1 MGLVSPFISYFY
13 RYLWHAKTRQ
23 GLLFLAV
30 IGLALSSFALIV
42 VQSTM
47 GGLQGKLVERS
58 KAVLGHGSVILQR
71 GDEAEVAAVSQ
82 ILKDVPHYREIQVEL
97 LAKYRGR
104 IAPVIAHGVDWS
116 SFRPELARGEEITEA
131 MVGRDMAFKLRL
143 GHSDRLELISGA
155 HVDSLLGDVP
165 RFISVD
171 VQDVIA
177 SDVAD
182 VDMFHLW
189 LPLSKIQNLIRKR
202 SVERV
207 RFYGELSSRLQRE
220 LKGLNVRIVTW
231 EEGHSTLVWALKLES
246 SVMLFLFFG
255 MTLLVSLCI
264 TSGLLLFF
272 GKIKLDLTSFWI
284 LGFSGNQ
291 IKSLQAKLS
300 YSLVITSVLT
310 GLGLG
315 LGFLA
320 LFDSFGGE
328 ILPDIFVDRKIPI
341 AVTARGVL
349 FSIFIPLTIGLVFAR
364 FSLAAGEREEDY
376 LTLIRSAN

>member
-1 MGLVSPFISYFY
+1 
-13 RYLWHAKTRQ
+13 
-23 GLLFLAV
+23 
-30 IGLALSSFALIV
+30 
-42 VQSTM
+42 M

-58 KAVLGHGSVILQR
+58 KAVLGHGSVVLQSGDAAEVKAVTEILQ
-71 GDEAEVAAVSQ
+71 
-82 ILKDVPHYREIQVEL
+82 DVPNSREIQVEL
-97 LAKYRGR
+97 LGKYRGR

-116 SFRPELARGEEITEA
+116 SFKPAFARGEDISEA
-131 MVGRDMAFKLRL
+131 MIGRDMAFKLRL
-143 GHSDRLELISGA
+143 SEGDRLELISGA

-189 LPLSKIQNLIRKR
+189 LPLAKVQNLIRKR
-202 SVERV
+202 TVERV
-207 RFYGELSSRLQRE
+207 RYYGELNSNQLQKLRA
-220 LKGLNVRIVTW
+220 LNVRLVSW

-284 LGFSGNQ
+284 LGFSGQQ

-310 GLGLG
+310 GLLLG

-341 AVTARGVL
+341 AVTVRGLL

-364 FSLAAGEREEDY
+364 FSLSAGEREEDY
-376 LTLIRSAN
+376 LTLIRSNN

>member
-1 MGLVSPFISYFY
+1 MISPFFSYFY

-30 IGLALSSFALIV
+30 AGLFLSSFALIV
-42 VQSTM
+42 VQSSM

-58 KAVLGHGSVILQR
+58 KNVLGHGVIELVR
-71 GDEAEVAAVSQ
+71 GDQAEVANVSEV
-82 ILKDVPHYREIQVEL
+82 LGTVPHYIETTIEL
-97 LAKYRGR
+97 LAKHRGR

-116 SFRPELARGEEITEA
+116 EGAPEFVKGQELSEA
-131 MVGRDMAFKLRL
+131 IIGRDFSFKMRL
-143 GHSDRLELISGA
+143 SPGDRLELISGA

-171 VQDVIA
+171 VEHIIGT
-177 SDVAD
+177 DVAD

-189 LPLSKIQNLIRKR
+189 LPISKIQNLTR
-202 SVERV
+202 SRRV
-207 RFYGELSSRLQRE
+207 GSVRYYESLNSSQKEKLDSMGVKLR
-220 LKGLNVRIVTW
+220 TW
-231 EEGHSTLVWALKLES
+231 EDGHSTLVWALSLES
-246 SVMLFLFFG
+246 SVMIFLFFG

-284 LGFSGNQ
+284 LGA
-291 IKSLQAKLS
+291 AKGDLKRMTSRLS
-300 YSLVITSVLT
+300 YSLVLISSLG
-310 GLGLG
+310 GLIAG
-315 LGFLA
+315 LGFLT
-320 LFDSFGGE
+320 LFDLFGGE

-341 AVTARGVL
+341 EITPLGVTLAL
-349 FSIFIPLTIGLVFAR
+349 LIPLGIGLLFAR
-364 FSLAAGEREEDY
+364 LSLIQGDKDEDY

>member
-1 MGLVSPFISYFY
+1 MISPFFSYFY

-23 GLLFLAV
+23 SLLFLAV
-30 IGLALSSFALIV
+30 AGLFLSSFALIV
-42 VQSTM
+42 VQSSM

-58 KAVLGHGSVILQR
+58 KNVLGHGVIELPR
-71 GDEAEVAAVSQ
+71 GDQSDIDQVSTILGKIPHFAETT
-82 ILKDVPHYREIQVEL
+82 IEL

-116 SFRPELARGEEITEA
+116 EGTPSFIESEGLSEA
-131 MVGRDMAFKLRL
+131 IIGRDFSFKMRL
-143 GHSDRLELISGA
+143 SPGDRLELISGA

-171 VQDVIA
+171 IERVIGT
-177 SDVAD
+177 DVAD

-189 LPLSKIQNLIRKR
+189 LPIAKIQNLTRSRTVSSIRYYEK
-202 SVERV
+202 
-207 RFYGELSSRLQRE
+207 LSTVQKEQLEGFGAKIR
-220 LKGLNVRIVTW
+220 TW
-231 EEGHSTLVWALKLES
+231 EEGHSTLVWALSLES
-246 SVMLFLFFG
+246 SVMIFLFFG

-284 LGFSGNQ
+284 LGAAKGDLMRMTS
-291 IKSLQAKLS
+291 KLS
-300 YSLVITSVLT
+300 YSLVFISALS
-310 GLGLG
+310 GLVAG
-315 LGFLA
+315 LGFLT
-320 LFDSFGGE
+320 LFDLFGGE

-341 AVTARGVL
+341 DITLHGILLALV
-349 FSIFIPLTIGLVFAR
+349 IPLGIGLLFAR
-364 FSLAAGEREEDY
+364 LSLIQGDRDEDY